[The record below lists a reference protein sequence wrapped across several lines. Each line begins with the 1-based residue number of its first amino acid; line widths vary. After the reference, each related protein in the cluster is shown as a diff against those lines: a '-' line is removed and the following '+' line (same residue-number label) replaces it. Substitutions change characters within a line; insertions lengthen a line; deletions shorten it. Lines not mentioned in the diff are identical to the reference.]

1 VRGSQRFS
9 NQPGDQ
15 MKRFLTLLAREIRHY
30 FHQPLAYI
38 VLFFFLLLTAANFHA
53 GLIALNRE
61 ASQTSVVEA
70 FFNTVLFW
78 FPFILI
84 FPLLTMRLFSEE
96 YKLGT
101 IETLMTA
108 PVRDGQVVFAKF
120 LGSLFFYLILWAPSL
135 LYFVIF
141 RWVSGQSA
149 AESVGAYIGAY
160 SMLLL
165 VGMFYLSVGCLASAM
180 TKNQIVA
187 ATVTF
192 AVILLMFFLG
202 LLSFL
207 FLKASSVLREVTYY
221 FSTIEHMGEFSRGL
235 FDTRPIVFYLSMTL
249 FTLFL
254 TFHVFQYRRWRS

>member
-1 VRGSQRFS
+1 
-9 NQPGDQ
+9 
-15 MKRFLTLLAREIRHY
+15 MKRFLTLLVREVSHY

-38 VLFFFLLLTAANFHA
+38 VMFFFLLLTGANFHA
-53 GLIALNRE
+53 ALVALNRE
-61 ASQTSVVEA
+61 PSQTSVLEA

-78 FPFILI
+78 FPFVLI

-96 YKLGT
+96 YKIGT

-108 PVRDGQVVFAKF
+108 PVRDGQVVIAKF
-120 LGSLFFYLILWAPSL
+120 FGSLVFYFVLWVPSV
-135 LYFVIF
+135 LYFIIF
-141 RWVSGQSA
+141 RWVTGQNA
-149 AESVGAYIGAY
+149 ADSLGSYFGAY
-160 SMLLL
+160 SMLIL
-165 VGMFYLSVGCLASAM
+165 VGMFYLSIGCLASAL

-187 ATVTF
+187 ATIAF
-192 AVILLMFFLG
+192 ALISLMFFLS

-207 FLKASSVLREVTYY
+207 FLKASSTLRELTYY

-254 TFHVFQYRRWRS
+254 TCHVFQYRRWRN

>member
-1 VRGSQRFS
+1 
-9 NQPGDQ
+9 
-15 MKRFLTLLAREIRHY
+15 MKRFLTLLMREVTHY

-53 GLIALNRE
+53 GLVALNRE
-61 ASQTSVVEA
+61 PGQTSVIEA

-78 FPFILI
+78 FPFVLS

-108 PVRDGQVVFAKF
+108 PVRDGEVVLAKF
-120 LGSLFFYLILWAPSL
+120 LGSLVFYIVLWAPSL
-135 LYFVIF
+135 LYFLVF
-141 RWVSGQSA
+141 RWVSGQNA
-149 AESVGAYIGAY
+149 ADSIGAYLGAY
-160 SMLLL
+160 SMLIL
-165 VGMFYLSVGCLASAM
+165 VGMFYLSIGCLASAL

-187 ATVTF
+187 ATITF
-192 AVILLMFFLG
+192 ALICLLFFLG
-202 LLSFL
+202 LLSFI
-207 FLKASSVLREVTYY
+207 FLKASSTLRELTYY

-235 FDTRPIVFYLSMTL
+235 FDTRPVVFYLSMTF

-254 TFHVFQYRRWRS
+254 TFHVFQYRRWKN

>member
-1 VRGSQRFS
+1 
-9 NQPGDQ
+9 
-15 MKRFLTLLAREIRHY
+15 MKRFLTLLGREVRLY

-61 ASQTSVVEA
+61 PSQTSVVEA

-78 FPFILI
+78 IPFILI

-108 PVRDGQVVFAKF
+108 PVRDEQVVFAKF
-120 LGSLFFYLILWAPSL
+120 FGSLFFYLVLWAPSL
-135 LYFVIF
+135 LYFAIF
-141 RWVSGQSA
+141 RWISGQSA
-149 AESVGAYIGAY
+149 AESIGAYIGAY

-165 VGMFYLSVGCLASAM
+165 VGMFYLSIGCLASAM

-192 AVILLMFFLG
+192 AVISLMFFLG

-207 FLKASSVLREVTYY
+207 FLKASSALREFVYY

-254 TFHVFQYRRWRS
+254 TFHVFQYRRWKS